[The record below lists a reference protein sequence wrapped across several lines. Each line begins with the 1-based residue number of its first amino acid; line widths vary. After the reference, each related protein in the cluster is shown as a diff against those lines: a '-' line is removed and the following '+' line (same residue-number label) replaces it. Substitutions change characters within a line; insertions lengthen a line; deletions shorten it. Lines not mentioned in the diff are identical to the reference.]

1 MSNATMMTNPRSV
14 AVTQPTIPPLPPIN
28 VPLPEK
34 MEIRVVEYTKG
45 LRLVKTELQYRMW
58 HLCTFEHHTTSSQGF
73 YQKTRPVFFKNFEF
87 PTISMFPI
95 II

>member
-14 AVTQPTIPPLPPIN
+14 MVTQPTIPPLPPIN

-58 HLCTFEHHTTSSQGF
+58 HYDQYGQVVNNTEWEQVERVRIDLDQD
-73 YQKTRPVFFKNFEF
+73 
-87 PTISMFPI
+87 IA
-95 II
+95 

>member
-14 AVTQPTIPPLPPIN
+14 MVTQPTIPPLPPIN

-58 HLCTFEHHTTSSQGF
+58 HYDQYGYVVNNTEWEQVERVRIDLDQD
-73 YQKTRPVFFKNFEF
+73 
-87 PTISMFPI
+87 IA
-95 II
+95 